1 METDLPEAQLSR
13 SLLDW
18 YDQHHRKLPWRNHP
32 KLYPTV
38 VSEFMLQQTQIK
50 TALPY
55 YERWLQIFPDFE
67 TLAQASEEAVLRQWE
82 GLGYYRRARN
92 LHKLA
97 KEWIAADP
105 KPESY
110 ETWLAFT
117 GVGPYMAAAIT
128 SIIFDEPR
136 VVVDG
141 NVVRVICRLEAIDTT
156 FKDSSQAVR
165 AVRPIAQDLM
175 EAERPGDFNQAIM
188 ELGAL
193 VCRPRNPI
201 CGECP
206 WRESCVALK
215 KDLVLSLPDICKASS
230 VKITRKRLLVIHSG
244 KKQVLLVRG
253 GMQGRLEG
261 MYELPLIDSEDIAD
275 LQHVSTIKRGISN
288 ELISEPVYRA
298 QVRGYRRYV
307 HKKTEPVWI
316 PFESLNE
323 IAVSGP
329 HRKWLSDFLA
339 SGEGSC

>member
-1 METDLPEAQLSR
+1 METETIEAPLSW

-18 YDQHHRKLPWRNHP
+18 YDQYHRQLPWRNKP

-55 YERWLQIFPDFE
+55 YERWMQVFPDFE

-97 KEWIAADP
+97 SEWIAADP
-105 KPESY
+105 KPDHY
-110 ETWLAFT
+110 DAWLAFS

-136 VVVDG
+136 VVADG
-141 NVVRVICRLEAIDTT
+141 NVVRVICRLEAIDTP

-165 AVRPIAQDLM
+165 VVRPVAQSLM
-175 EAERPGDFNQAIM
+175 EAKRPGDFNQAIM

-193 VCRPRNPI
+193 VCRPRNPL
-201 CGECP
+201 CSECP
-206 WRESCVALK
+206 WRECCAALK
-215 KDLVLSLPDICKASS
+215 KDMVLSLPDIRKASS
-230 VKITRKRLLVIHSG
+230 VKITRKRLLVINSR
-244 KKQVLLVRG
+244 KRQVLLVRD
-253 GMQGRLEG
+253 GMKGRLKG
-261 MYELPLIDSEDIAD
+261 MYELPLITTEAIDA
-275 LQHVSTIKRGISN
+275 LPYVSTIKRGISN
-288 ELISEPVYRA
+288 EIISEPVYRA
-298 QVRGYRRYV
+298 QASSYHKYM
-307 HKKTEPVWI
+307 HKKTESEWI
-316 PFESLNE
+316 PFESLHE
-323 IAVSGP
+323 ITVSGP

-339 SGEGSC
+339 SGAGNC